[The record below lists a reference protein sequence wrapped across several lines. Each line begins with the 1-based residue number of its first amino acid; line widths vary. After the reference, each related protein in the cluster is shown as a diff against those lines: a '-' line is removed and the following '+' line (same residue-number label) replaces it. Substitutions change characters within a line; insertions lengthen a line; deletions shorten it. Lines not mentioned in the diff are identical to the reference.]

1 MFLMFWLQMPPTQ
14 IFKIP
19 DKFLLFARISNW
31 TIFKEDIDIVFNSM
45 LNTQNDKYI
54 YIYISCIHLVTTT
67 GEMGNKA
74 LCLFKVDHKFQFSS
88 WWRSEISNNMF

>member
-45 LNTQNDKYI
+45 LNTQNDK
-54 YIYISCIHLVTTT
+54 
-67 GEMGNKA
+67 
-74 LCLFKVDHKFQFSS
+74 
-88 WWRSEISNNMF
+88 